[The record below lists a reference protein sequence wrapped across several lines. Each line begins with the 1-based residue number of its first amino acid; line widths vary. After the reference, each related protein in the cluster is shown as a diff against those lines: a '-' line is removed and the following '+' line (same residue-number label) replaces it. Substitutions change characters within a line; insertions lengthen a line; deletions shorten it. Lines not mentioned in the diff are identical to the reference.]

1 MYVHVRACARAGK
14 SVSSHV
20 PNQNFQLVHD
30 DEGSRGVA
38 VLSGK
43 DCGIEW
49 QGPCGVLREPWLE
62 MAVSYSNSSKYRTN
76 MKSSLSIGSW

>member
-1 MYVHVRACARAGK
+1 MYVHVCACARAGK

-49 QGPCGVLREPWLE
+49 QGPCGGPEGALVRNGGVIFKQQQIW
-62 MAVSYSNSSKYRTN
+62 N
-76 MKSSLSIGSW
+76 